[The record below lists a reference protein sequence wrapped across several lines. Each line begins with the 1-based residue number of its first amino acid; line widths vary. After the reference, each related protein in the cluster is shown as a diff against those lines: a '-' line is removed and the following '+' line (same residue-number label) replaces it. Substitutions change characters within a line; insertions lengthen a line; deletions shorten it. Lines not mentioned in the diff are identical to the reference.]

1 MTNKE
6 RASLAVAALKKEYP
20 DSICSLTYRD
30 PLQLL
35 ISTRLAAQCTDLRV
49 NMVTP
54 KLFSDFPD
62 VCAFADADI
71 SAVEEDIR
79 TCGLYKTKARDIIA
93 MCQMLRDEF
102 GGKVPDTL
110 EELTRLPG
118 IGRKTANLVLG
129 DIFHKPA
136 VVVDTHC
143 IRLTRRLGFHNLK
156 DPYKIEM
163 ILKDALDPK
172 ESNDFVTAWYFTAGL
187 CATPENQ
194 NASSA
199 A

>member
-163 ILKDALDPK
+163 ILKDSILR
-172 ESNDFVTAWYFTAGL
+172 NLMIFVTAWYFTAGL

>member
-20 DSICSLTYRD
+20 DSICSLTYHD

-79 TCGLYKTKARDIIA
+79 TCGLYKQRPEILSRCAKCCG
-93 MCQMLRDEF
+93 M
-102 GGKVPDTL
+102 
-110 EELTRLPG
+110 
-118 IGRKTANLVLG
+118 NLAER
-129 DIFHKPA
+129 F
-136 VVVDTHC
+136 
-143 IRLTRRLGFHNLK
+143 R
-156 DPYKIEM
+156 
-163 ILKDALDPK
+163 
-172 ESNDFVTAWYFTAGL
+172 
-187 CATPENQ
+187 TP
-194 NASSA
+194 
-199 A
+199 

>member
-118 IGRKTANLVLG
+118 IGRKTANL
-129 DIFHKPA
+129 
-136 VVVDTHC
+136 
-143 IRLTRRLGFHNLK
+143 RNL
-156 DPYKIEM
+156 M
-163 ILKDALDPK
+163 I
-172 ESNDFVTAWYFTAGL
+172 FVTAWYFTAGL

>member
-163 ILKDALDPK
+163 ILKDALR
-172 ESNDFVTAWYFTAGL
+172 NLMIFVTAWYFTAGL
-187 CATPENQ
+187 CAMPENQ

>member
-93 MCQMLRDEF
+93 MCQDVYKRQPISSRVRQISLR
-102 GGKVPDTL
+102 
-110 EELTRLPG
+110 
-118 IGRKTANLVLG
+118 
-129 DIFHKPA
+129 
-136 VVVDTHC
+136 
-143 IRLTRRLGFHNLK
+143 
-156 DPYKIEM
+156 
-163 ILKDALDPK
+163 
-172 ESNDFVTAWYFTAGL
+172 
-187 CATPENQ
+187 
-194 NASSA
+194 ASSPRSTGPSSK
-199 A
+199 